1 MSPPV
6 QPPGSPSGTFVRRV
20 PEGDNRERLV
30 CGNCGFVQYEN
41 PKVVVGAVCSWEDR
55 ILLCRRA
62 INPRKGFWTL
72 PAGYLELHETTA
84 DGALREAWEEA
95 RAKIEIEGVL
105 AVYTITRLSPGAG
118 HLPRPP
124 GLARCLG
131 RPGERRGRAVPWD
144 EIPWPEI
151 AFPSVRWAL
160 SHYREAIDRGEFGHR
175 SNPAGEFGGLLRGLS
190 ALSICQP
197 RRKKQSLADS
207 LIADD

>member
-6 QPPGSPSGTFVRRV
+6 LPPGSPSGTFVRRV

-30 CGNCGFVQYEN
+30 CGDCGFIQYEN
-41 PKVVVGAVCSWEDR
+41 PKVVVGSVCSWQDR

-95 RAKIEIEGVL
+95 RAKLEIEGVL
-105 AVYTITRLSPGAG
+105 AVYTITRLSQVQVIYRARLASPDVSAG
-118 HLPRPP
+118 PESAEV
-124 GLARCLG
+124 GLFSW
-131 RPGERRGRAVPWD
+131 E
-144 EIPWPEI
+144 EIPWPEL

-160 SHYREAIDRGEFGHR
+160 SHYREAIDRGEFSTR
-175 SNPAGEFGGLLRGLS
+175 CNPAGEFG
-190 ALSICQP
+190 
-197 RRKKQSLADS
+197 DY
-207 LIADD
+207 